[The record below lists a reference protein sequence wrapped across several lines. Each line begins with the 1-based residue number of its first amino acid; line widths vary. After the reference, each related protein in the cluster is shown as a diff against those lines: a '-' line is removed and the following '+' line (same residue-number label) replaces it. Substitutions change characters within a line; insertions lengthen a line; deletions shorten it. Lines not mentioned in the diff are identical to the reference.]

1 MSDTR
6 HRQLSRIYGRTIE
19 TDEDAR
25 TAITGDPGILASE
38 LFMEAVE
45 SDDVISIE
53 TAKSYLEDR
62 LAFFGGLVAPDAEAI
77 RRGFES
83 KLTAWA

>member
-1 MSDTR
+1 
-6 HRQLSRIYGRTIE
+6 
-19 TDEDAR
+19 
-25 TAITGDPGILASE
+25 
-38 LFMEAVE
+38 MEAVE
-45 SDDVISIE
+45 SDDVTSIE

-62 LAFFGGLVAPDAEAI
+62 LAFFGGLVARDAEAI